1 LSHRSLKLFFLAAAI
16 AVPASA
22 ATPVDHTV
30 AGPGEAPAAPIRFE
44 AGPVVQEVPPAPAPE
59 AAAEDDAQSLGSG
72 VASFYG
78 AKFHG
83 RRTASGE
90 RFDMHAL
97 TAAHRSL
104 PFGSEVRVT
113 DPRSGRSVTVRINDR
128 GPFSRHRTIDL
139 SRAAAQEIGLVN
151 RGHGTVELELL
162 S

>member
-1 LSHRSLKLFFLAAAI
+1 MSRRSFKLFFLAAAI

-30 AGPGEAPAAPIRFE
+30 ADLAEAPAAPIRFE
-44 AGPVVQEVPPAPAPE
+44 AGPVVQEVPPAPAP
-59 AAAEDDAQSLGSG
+59 APVLEDDAQSLGSG

-139 SRAAAQEIGLVN
+139 SRAAAQEIGLVD